1 VGSAAPATPGR
12 DPIRPLLGAG
22 LCLLLYRLCSFFLV
36 PIGLYFGGI
45 MVANTVPPLLASAV
59 ATSFAMAIYE
69 SRRLADVGLHWQRG
83 SRINLILGIAM
94 GAAAACLVI
103 LPSVAAG
110 LAYFHALPHPD
121 ISWRAA
127 LFMPMLLFCGAL
139 GEEIAFRGFTLQ
151 FLIRGYGRWI
161 GVIAIGALFGLL
173 HAGNEGA
180 TPLSVFNTIG
190 FGIVF
195 GYAVL
200 RSHDLWLPVGLHFGW
215 NATLPFLGAGLSGLT
230 IRVTRYELVWK
241 SGALWSG
248 GAYGPE
254 ASLFSLFVLPV
265 LAAMIW
271 KAPVRRGWTWLLDAD
286 RPDATGNHSTGL
298 GQDGESAP
306 LPQSE
311 PHS

>member
-1 VGSAAPATPGR
+1 VESAAPATPGR

-22 LCLLLYRLCSFFLV
+22 LCLLLYRVGWFFLA
-36 PIGLYFGGI
+36 PIGLYFGGL

-59 ATSFAMAIYE
+59 ATAFAMAIYE
-69 SRRLADVGLHWQRG
+69 SRRLGDVGLHWREG
-83 SRINLILGIAM
+83 SRTNLILGVAM

-103 LPSVAAG
+103 VPPIALGFAHFRV
-110 LAYFHALPHPD
+110 LPHPD
-121 ISWRAA
+121 ISWRGA
-127 LFMPMLLFCGAL
+127 LFLPMLLFCGAM
-139 GEEIAFRGFTLQ
+139 GEEIAFRGFTMQ
-151 FLIRGYGRWI
+151 FLIRGYGAWI
-161 GVIAIGALFGLL
+161 GVIAMGAFFGLL

-200 RSHDLWLPVGLHFGW
+200 RSHDLWLPIGLHFGW
-215 NATLPFLGAGLSGLT
+215 NLTLPFLGADLSGIT

-241 SGALWSG
+241 SGGAWSG

-254 ASLFSLFVLPV
+254 ASLLSLLVLPV

-271 KAPVRRGWTWLLDAD
+271 KAPVRRGWAWLLDGAA
-286 RPDATGNHSTGL
+286 PAL
-298 GQDGESAP
+298 DGESAP
-306 LPQSE
+306 LPQSG
-311 PHS
+311 PDS

>member
-1 VGSAAPATPGR
+1 M
-12 DPIRPLLGAG
+12 
-22 LCLLLYRLCSFFLV
+22 CLLLYRLCTFFLA

-45 MVANTVPPLLASAV
+45 MVANTVPPLLGSAV
-59 ATSFAMAIYE
+59 ATSIAMAIYE
-69 SRRLADVGLHWQRG
+69 SRRLGDVGLHWRDG
-83 SRINLILGIAM
+83 SRTNLILGIAM

-103 LPSVAAG
+103 LPPVAAG
-110 LAYFHALPHPD
+110 MASFHVMAHPD

-127 LFMPMLLFCGAL
+127 LFLPALLFCGAL

-151 FLIRGYGRWI
+151 FLIRGYGPWI
-161 GVIAIGALFGLL
+161 AVIAMGAFFGLL
-173 HAGNEGA
+173 HAGNPGA
-180 TPLSVFNTIG
+180 TTISVFNTIG

-215 NATLPFLGAGLSGLT
+215 NATLPFLGADLSGLT

-254 ASLFSLFVLPV
+254 ASLLSLFVLPV

-271 KAPVRRGWTWLLDAD
+271 KAPVRRGWAWLLD
-286 RPDATGNHSTGL
+286 STGL
-298 GQDGESAP
+298 EPDGESA
-306 LPQSE
+306 LPPPSG
-311 PHS
+311 PVS